1 MLFRRSLL
9 RCLLVAAAARR
20 ATLLAVVAHLHRGNV
35 NDCRVLPAFRTRS
48 PRESSLKAGL
58 RIGHVHSP
66 FCAGFSNRSRNRWTS
81 DSVRPTSPFFIL
93 TAQSVPSR
101 TKRRSVGRGMP
112 RRLAAW
118 LQARILSAGS
128 VGSSGANQLPFGAG
142 LFQPALVVH
151 GDRILNRWIPLCWA
165 LWYGN
170 ASRPFSCCG
179 MVLLLAELRRF
190 VPSSCSRIAVKPW
203 PNVGPAPDQGPAS
216 LGDGAIGRS
225 WRSGNRSAV
234 CLNW

>member
-1 MLFRRSLL
+1 MTASKQHLPCDASFFSGDHSFAAFW
-9 RCLLVAAAARR
+9 VAAAARR

-35 NDCRVLPAFRTRS
+35 NDRRVLPAFRTRS

-101 TKRRSVGRGMP
+101 TKRRSVERGMP

-118 LQARILSAGS
+118 LPVKILSAGS
-128 VGSSGANQLPFGAG
+128 VVSGGGNLLPFRRRVVPAG
-142 LFQPALVVH
+142 LGRA
-151 GDRILNRWIPLCWA
+151 R
-165 LWYGN
+165 
-170 ASRPFSCCG
+170 RPDS
-179 MVLLLAELRRF
+179 
-190 VPSSCSRIAVKPW
+190 
-203 PNVGPAPDQGPAS
+203 QS
-216 LGDGAIGRS
+216 LDTLYAGRS
-225 WRSGNRSAV
+225 GTEMQAVLSLAAGWCCFWRN
-234 CLNW
+234 

>member
-58 RIGHVHSP
+58 RIGHVHFP

-118 LQARILSAGS
+118 LQVRILSAGS
-128 VGSSGANQLPFGAG
+128 VVSSGANQLPF
-142 LFQPALVVH
+142 
-151 GDRILNRWIPLCWA
+151 
-165 LWYGN
+165 
-170 ASRPFSCCG
+170 
-179 MVLLLAELRRF
+179 LRR
-190 VPSSCSRIAVKPW
+190 VV
-203 PNVGPAPDQGPAS
+203 PAS
-216 LGDGAIGRS
+216 LGRARRPNSQSLDTSMLGALVRKCKPSFLLLRDGVAFGGIEALR
-225 WRSGNRSAV
+225 AFV
-234 CLNW
+234 L